1 MQRET
6 ARFWLFDVKTLRA
19 GGPDYRQCA
28 LDGQC
33 GAVSLRAGRVN
44 GAYASHAR
52 SLDARLHP
60 GGGDP
65 IAARL
70 RALGEVSGLCV
81 GAYAEASADVHGL
94 VDIVADALAER
105 RWARF
110 GARDV
115 GEARSAFVTILRRR
129 VGVMVAREMA
139 RHRLARLHWV
149 GVPRAAIEARAAR
162 LRRGVEDRAPAI
174 DAADFFA
181 HQAYALAA

>member
-1 MQRET
+1 M
-6 ARFWLFDVKTLRA
+6 
-19 GGPDYRQCA
+19 
-28 LDGQC
+28 
-33 GAVSLRAGRVN
+33 
-44 GAYASHAR
+44 
-52 SLDARLHP
+52 
-60 GGGDP
+60 
-65 IAARL
+65 
-70 RALGEVSGLCV
+70 
-81 GAYAEASADVHGL
+81 YAEASADVHCL
-94 VDIVADALAER
+94 VDIIADALAER

>member
-1 MQRET
+1 MRLSQRRCMQ
-6 ARFWLFDVKTLRA
+6 AGFD
-19 GGPDYRQCA
+19 
-28 LDGQC
+28 
-33 GAVSLRAGRVN
+33 
-44 GAYASHAR
+44 
-52 SLDARLHP
+52 
-60 GGGDP
+60 
-65 IAARL
+65 I
-70 RALGEVSGLCV
+70 
-81 GAYAEASADVHGL
+81 
-94 VDIVADALAER
+94 IADALAER

-110 GARDV
+110 GARNV
-115 GEARSAFVTILRRR
+115 GEARSAFVTIMRRR